1 MTPNREGHMASY
13 IERRKFLATLGG
25 AAATWPLAARAQ
37 QPAMP
42 AVGFLRGGTV
52 DDVPHRVAAFRQRL
66 KEIGY
71 AEGQDVAFEFRS
83 AEDHPDRLAVRVAD
97 LIRRRVTVIVANYPA
112 AIAAKTATTTVPIVF
127 VTGADPV
134 RDGLVA
140 SLNRPGGNVTG
151 VSFISADLG
160 AKQLGLLREL
170 RPGAARIAVL
180 VDRQWP
186 TTERFLS
193 ELRAAALAIRQQ
205 LIVLDVSSDH
215 EIETAFTT
223 LVQRGA
229 VALLAGS
236 GTFVYSHRKRLIE
249 LAARHRIPA
258 IYAWREAVAV
268 GGLMSYASS
277 ITDAYRQAGVYAG
290 RILKGE
296 KPGDLPVILP
306 TKFEFA
312 VNLKT
317 AKALGLDM
325 PPTLLARADEVIE

>member
-1 MTPNREGHMASY
+1 MTRREFIS
-13 IERRKFLATLGG
+13 LLGG
-25 AAATWPLAARAQ
+25 GAVAWPLAARAQ

-42 AVGFLRGGTV
+42 VVGFLRGGTV
-52 DDVPHRVAAFRQRL
+52 DDVPQRVAVFRQDL
-66 KEIGY
+66 KEAGFV
-71 AEGQDVAFEFRS
+71 EGQNVAIELRS
-83 AEDHPDRLAVRVAD
+83 ADLYDRLPALVAD
-97 LIRRRVTVIVANYPA
+97 LIRRRVAVIVANYPA

-170 RPGAARIAVL
+170 RPGAALIAVL

-186 TTERFLS
+186 TTARFLS
-193 ELRAAALAIRQQ
+193 ELRAGASATGQQ

-229 VALLAGS
+229 VALLVGS

-317 AKALGLDM
+317 AKALGLDI
-325 PPTLLARADEVIE
+325 PATVLARADEVIE

>member
-1 MTPNREGHMASY
+1 MTVTIGRREL
-13 IERRKFLATLGG
+13 LAALGG
-25 AAATWPLAARAQ
+25 AAASWPLAARAQ

-42 AVGFLRGGTV
+42 VVGFLRGGTV
-52 DDVPHRVAAFRQRL
+52 DDVPHRVAVFRQGL
-66 KEIGY
+66 KG
-71 AEGQDVAFEFRS
+71 AGFVEGQNVAIELHS
-83 AEDHPDRLAVRVAD
+83 ADLYDRLPALVAD
-97 LIRRRVTVIVANYPA
+97 LIRRRVAVIVTNYPA
-112 AIAAKTATTTVPIVF
+112 ALAAKTATTTVPIVF
-127 VTGADPV
+127 VIGADPV

-140 SLNRPGGNVTG
+140 NLNRPGGNVTG
-151 VSFISADLG
+151 VSFIAADLG

-170 RPGAARIAVL
+170 WPGAARIAVL
-180 VDRQWP
+180 VDPQWP

-193 ELRAAALAIRQQ
+193 ELRAAALAVGQQ
-205 LIVLDVSSDH
+205 LIILDVSSDYQ
-215 EIETAFTT
+215 IETAFTT

-236 GTFVYSHRKRLIE
+236 GAFVYSQRERLIE

-277 ITDAYRQAGVYAG
+277 IIDAYRQAGVYAG

-306 TKFEFA
+306 TKFELV
-312 VNLKT
+312 VNVKT
-317 AKALGLDM
+317 AKALGIEIPDK
-325 PPTLLARADEVIE
+325 LLALAGEVIE

>member
-1 MTPNREGHMASY
+1 MT
-13 IERRKFLATLGG
+13 RRQFITLLGG
-25 AAATWPLAARAQ
+25 AAVAWPLAARAQ

-42 AVGFLRGGTV
+42 VVGFLRGGTV
-52 DDVPHRVAAFRQRL
+52 DDVPQRVAVFRQDL
-66 KEIGY
+66 KEAGFV
-71 AEGQDVAFEFRS
+71 EGQNVAIELRS
-83 AEDHPDRLAVRVAD
+83 ADLYDRLPALVAD
-97 LIRRRVTVIVANYPA
+97 LIRRRVAVIVANYPA

-127 VTGADPV
+127 VIGGDPV

-193 ELRAAALAIRQQ
+193 ELRAGALATGQQ

-229 VALLAGS
+229 VALLVGS

-296 KPGDLPVILP
+296 KPSDLPVQQP
-306 TKFEFA
+306 TKYQL
-312 VNLKT
+312 VINLKT
-317 AKALGLDM
+317 AKVLGLTI
-325 PPTLLARADEVIE
+325 PPGVLAIADEVIE

>member
-1 MTPNREGHMASY
+1 MTRREFIS
-13 IERRKFLATLGG
+13 LLGG
-25 AAATWPLAARAQ
+25 GAVAWPLAARAQ

-42 AVGFLRGGTV
+42 VVGFLRGGTV
-52 DDVPHRVAAFRQRL
+52 DDVPQRVAVFRQDL
-66 KEIGY
+66 KEAGFV
-71 AEGQDVAFEFRS
+71 EGQNVAIELRS
-83 AEDHPDRLAVRVAD
+83 ADLYDRLPALVAD
-97 LIRRRVTVIVANYPA
+97 LIRRRVAVIVANYPA

-193 ELRAAALAIRQQ
+193 ELRAGALATGQQ

-229 VALLAGS
+229 VALLVGS

-296 KPGDLPVILP
+296 KPSDLPVQQP
-306 TKFEFA
+306 TKYQL
-312 VNLKT
+312 VINLKT
-317 AKALGLDM
+317 AKVLGLTI
-325 PPTLLARADEVIE
+325 PPGVLAIADEVIE

>member
-1 MTPNREGHMASY
+1 
-13 IERRKFLATLGG
+13 
-25 AAATWPLAARAQ
+25 
-37 QPAMP
+37 MP
-42 AVGFLRGGTV
+42 VVGFLRGGTV
-52 DDVPHRVAAFRQRL
+52 DDVPQRVAVFRQDL
-66 KEIGY
+66 KEAGFV
-71 AEGQDVAFEFRS
+71 EGQNVAIELRS
-83 AEDHPDRLAVRVAD
+83 ADLYDRLPALVAD
-97 LIRRRVTVIVANYPA
+97 LIRRRVAVIVANYPA

-193 ELRAAALAIRQQ
+193 ELRAGALATGQQ

-229 VALLAGS
+229 VALLVGS

-290 RILKGE
+290 RILKCE

-317 AKALGLDM
+317 AKALGLDI
-325 PPTLLARADEVIE
+325 PATVLARADEVIE

>member
-1 MTPNREGHMASY
+1 MASY
-13 IERRKFLATLGG
+13 IERRKFLATLLGG
-25 AAATWPLAARAQ
+25 AATWPLAARAQ

-42 AVGFLRGGTV
+42 VVGFLRGGTV
-52 DDVPHRVAAFRQRL
+52 DDVPQRVAVFRQDL
-66 KEIGY
+66 KEAGFV
-71 AEGQDVAFEFRS
+71 EGQNVAIELRS
-83 AEDHPDRLAVRVAD
+83 ADLYDRLPALVAD
-97 LIRRRVTVIVANYPA
+97 LIRRRVAVIVANYPA

-193 ELRAAALAIRQQ
+193 ELRAGASATGQQ

-229 VALLAGS
+229 VALLVGS

-290 RILKGE
+290 RILKCE

-317 AKALGLDM
+317 AKALGLDI
-325 PPTLLARADEVIE
+325 PATVLARAGEVIE

>member
-1 MTPNREGHMASY
+1 MTRREFIS
-13 IERRKFLATLGG
+13 LLGG
-25 AAATWPLAARAQ
+25 GAVAWPLAARAQ

-42 AVGFLRGGTV
+42 VVGFLRGGTV
-52 DDVPHRVAAFRQRL
+52 DDVPQRVAVFRQDL
-66 KEIGY
+66 KEAGFV
-71 AEGQDVAFEFRS
+71 EGQNVAIELRS
-83 AEDHPDRLAVRVAD
+83 ADLYDRLPALVAD
-97 LIRRRVTVIVANYPA
+97 LIRRRVAVIVANYPA

-193 ELRAAALAIRQQ
+193 ELRAGASATGQQ

-229 VALLAGS
+229 VALLVGS

-306 TKFEFA
+306 TKFELV
-312 VNLKT
+312 VNVKT
-317 AKALGLDM
+317 AKALGIEIPDKLFA
-325 PPTLLARADEVIE
+325 LAGEVIE

>member
-1 MTPNREGHMASY
+1 MQ
-13 IERRKFLATLGG
+13 RRAFITLLGG
-25 AAATWPLAARAQ
+25 AAAWPLAARAQ
-37 QPAMP
+37 QSAMP
-42 AVGFLRGGTV
+42 VVGFLRGGTV
-52 DDVPHRVAAFRQRL
+52 DDVPHRVAVFRQGL
-66 KEIGY
+66 KEAGLV
-71 AEGQDVAFEFRS
+71 EGQNVAIELCS
-83 AEDHPDRLAVRVAD
+83 AELYDRLSALVAD
-97 LIRRRVTVIVANYPA
+97 LIRRRVAVIVANYPA
-112 AIAAKTATTTVPIVF
+112 AFAAKTATTTVPIVF

-170 RPGAARIAVL
+170 QPGAARMAVL
-180 VDRQWP
+180 VDPRWP
-186 TTERFLS
+186 TTEAFLS
-193 ELRAAALAIRQQ
+193 ELRAAALAVGPQ

-215 EIETAFTT
+215 EIEPAFTA

-236 GTFVYSHRKRLIE
+236 GIFMYSQRKRLIE

-306 TKFEFA
+306 TKFEL
-312 VNLKT
+312 VINLKT
-317 AKALGLDM
+317 AKALGLTV
-325 PPTLLARADEVIE
+325 PPTLLAIADEVIE

>member
-1 MTPNREGHMASY
+1 MTVTIGRREL
-13 IERRKFLATLGG
+13 LAALGS
-25 AAATWPLAARAQ
+25 AAVAWPLAARAQ

-42 AVGFLRGGTV
+42 MVGFLRGGTV
-52 DDVPHRVAAFRQRL
+52 DDVPHRVDVFRQGL
-66 KEIGY
+66 KEAGFVG
-71 AEGQDVAFEFRS
+71 GQNVAIELHS
-83 AEDHPDRLAVRVAD
+83 TDLYDRLPALVAD
-97 LIRRRVTVIVANYPA
+97 LIRRRVAVIVANYPA
-112 AIAAKTATTTVPIVF
+112 ALAAKTATTTVPIVF
-127 VTGADPV
+127 VIGGDPV

-140 SLNRPGGNVTG
+140 NLNRPGGNVTG

-180 VDRQWP
+180 VDPQWP

-193 ELRAAALAIRQQ
+193 ELQAAALAVGQQ
-205 LIVLDVSSDH
+205 LIVLDVSSGYQ
-215 EIETAFTT
+215 IETAFTT

-229 VALLAGS
+229 IALLAGS
-236 GTFVYSHRKRLIE
+236 SAFMYSQRERLIE

-268 GGLMSYASS
+268 GGLVSYAPS
-277 ITDAYRQAGVYAG
+277 ITDAYRQAGVCAG

-306 TKFEFA
+306 TKFELV
-312 VNLKT
+312 VNVKT
-317 AKALGLDM
+317 AKALGIEIPDKLFA
-325 PPTLLARADEVIE
+325 LAGEVIE

>member
-1 MTPNREGHMASY
+1 M
-13 IERRKFLATLGG
+13 
-25 AAATWPLAARAQ
+25 
-37 QPAMP
+37 
-42 AVGFLRGGTV
+42 
-52 DDVPHRVAAFRQRL
+52 
-66 KEIGY
+66 
-71 AEGQDVAFEFRS
+71 
-83 AEDHPDRLAVRVAD
+83 AD
-97 LIRRRVTVIVANYPA
+97 LLRRQVTVIIGNTPSAL
-112 AIAAKTATTTVPIVF
+112 AAKAATSTVPIVF
-127 VTGADPV
+127 VTGGDPV
-134 RDGLVA
+134 REGLVA

-186 TTERFLS
+186 TTERFVS
-193 ELRAAALAIRQQ
+193 ELRAAALAVGQQ

-236 GTFVYSHRKRLIE
+236 SAFMYSQRERLIE

-268 GGLMSYASS
+268 GGL
-277 ITDAYRQAGVYAG
+277 
-290 RILKGE
+290 
-296 KPGDLPVILP
+296 
-306 TKFEFA
+306 
-312 VNLKT
+312 
-317 AKALGLDM
+317 
-325 PPTLLARADEVIE
+325 

>member
-1 MTPNREGHMASY
+1 MKRREF
-13 IERRKFLATLGG
+13 ITLLGG
-25 AAATWPLAARAQ
+25 AAATWPLSAGAQ

-42 AVGFLRGGTV
+42 VVGFLRGGTV
-52 DDVPHRVAAFRQRL
+52 DDVPQRVAVFRQDL
-66 KEIGY
+66 KEAGFV
-71 AEGQDVAFEFRS
+71 EGQNDAIELRS
-83 AEDHPDRLAVRVAD
+83 ADLYDRLPALVAD
-97 LIRRRVTVIVANYPA
+97 LIRRRVAVIVANYPA

-193 ELRAAALAIRQQ
+193 ELRAGASATGQQ

-229 VALLAGS
+229 VALLVGS

-290 RILKGE
+290 RILKCE

-317 AKALGLDM
+317 AKALGLDI
-325 PPTLLARADEVIE
+325 PATVLARADEVIE

>member
-1 MTPNREGHMASY
+1 MRRREF
-13 IERRKFLATLGG
+13 ITLLG
-25 AAATWPLAARAQ
+25 AAAAWPLAARAQ

-42 AVGFLRGGTV
+42 VVGFLRGGTV
-52 DDVPHRVAAFRQRL
+52 DDVPQRVAVFRQDL
-66 KEIGY
+66 KEAGFV
-71 AEGQDVAFEFRS
+71 EGQNVAIELRS
-83 AEDHPDRLAVRVAD
+83 ADLYDRLPALVAD
-97 LIRRRVTVIVANYPA
+97 LIRRRVAVIVANYPA

-193 ELRAAALAIRQQ
+193 ELRAGALATGQQ

-229 VALLAGS
+229 VALLVGS

-317 AKALGLDM
+317 AKALGLDI
-325 PPTLLARADEVIE
+325 PATVLARAGEVIE

>member
-1 MTPNREGHMASY
+1 MTRREFIS
-13 IERRKFLATLGG
+13 LLGG
-25 AAATWPLAARAQ
+25 GAVAWPLAARAQ

-42 AVGFLRGGTV
+42 VVGFLRGGTV
-52 DDVPHRVAAFRQRL
+52 DDVPQRVAVFRQDL
-66 KEIGY
+66 KEAGFV
-71 AEGQDVAFEFRS
+71 EGQNVAIELRS
-83 AEDHPDRLAVRVAD
+83 ADLYDRLPALVAD
-97 LIRRRVTVIVANYPA
+97 LIRRRVAVIVANYPA

-193 ELRAAALAIRQQ
+193 ELRAGALATGQQ

-229 VALLAGS
+229 VALLVGS

-317 AKALGLDM
+317 AKALGLDI
-325 PPTLLARADEVIE
+325 PATVLARAGEVIE